1 MLGSNIG
8 AAGRRFVAALL
19 CCAVPAGPAFAWGQ
33 TGHRVTGA
41 VAERYLSGVARANV
55 QLLLGTESLAE
66 AATWPDDMRS
76 DPAEFWQRT
85 ASPFH
90 FVTVPQ
96 GKTYAQAG
104 APTEGDAVTA
114 LARFARVLR
123 DPAATAEDKRLAL
136 RFTVH
141 IIGDLHQPLHN
152 GRAGDRGGNDVKVI
166 WFGQQSN
173 LHSVWDS
180 GMIDSRQLS
189 HSELAEWLARAIS
202 PDEVIAWSDADPQ
215 TWIAESVVLRE
226 TVYPAT
232 ANPKLS
238 YAYAYEHGEELDG
251 RLSRG
256 GVRIAA
262 YLNKIFG

>member
-1 MLGSNIG
+1 M
-8 AAGRRFVAALL
+8 RRFIAGLL
-19 CCAVPAGPAFAWGQ
+19 CCALSASPAFSWGQ

-41 VAERYLSGVARANV
+41 IAEHYLSGAARANV
-55 QLLLGTESLAE
+55 QLLLGTESLAQ

-96 GKTYAQAG
+96 GRSYAQIG
-104 APTEGDAVTA
+104 APPEGDAVTA
-114 LARFARVLR
+114 LARFAGVLR
-123 DPAATAEDKRLAL
+123 DPNASLDDRRLAL

-141 IIGDLHQPLHN
+141 IIGDLHQPLHA
-152 GRAGDRGGNDVKVI
+152 GREGDRGGNNVRVTL
-166 WFGQQSN
+166 FGQSTN

-180 GMIDSRQLS
+180 GLIDARGLS
-189 HSELAEWLARAIS
+189 YSEYADWLAGAIT
-202 PDEVIAWSDADPQ
+202 PEQVIAWNDSNPE
-215 TWIAESVVLRE
+215 TWIAESVALRE
-226 TVYPAT
+226 QIYPA
-232 ANPKLS
+232 NPALS
-238 YAYAYEHGEELDG
+238 YAYAYQHDGELDG

>member
-1 MLGSNIG
+1 M
-8 AAGRRFVAALL
+8 RRFIAALL
-19 CCAVPAGPAFAWGQ
+19 CCTVPAGPAFAWGQ

-41 VAERYLSGVARANV
+41 IAERYLSGIARANV
-55 QLLLGTESLAE
+55 QLLLGTESLAQ

-96 GKTYAQAG
+96 GRTYAQAG
-104 APTEGDAVTA
+104 APPEGDAVTA
-114 LARFARVLR
+114 LARFAAVLR
-123 DPAATAEDKRLAL
+123 DPNASLDDKRLAL
-136 RFTVH
+136 RFSVH

-152 GRAGDRGGNDVKVI
+152 GREGDRGGNNVRVTL
-166 WFGQQSN
+166 FGQSTN

-180 GMIDSRQLS
+180 GLIDARGLS
-189 HSELAEWLARAIS
+189 YSEYADWLAGAIT
-202 PDEVIAWSDADPQ
+202 PQQIIAWNDANPE
-215 TWIAESVVLRE
+215 TWIAESVILRE
-226 TVYPAT
+226 QVYPAS
-232 ANPKLS
+232 PQLS
-238 YAYAYEHGEELDG
+238 YAYAYQHGAALDG